1 MESKKKWF
9 FILAFIEGGSV
20 MAIELLGAKMLA
32 IYYGNSLYVW
42 TSVLSITLAGL
53 AAGYFAGG
61 PAHDSASYWS
71 RTDWFSRPAGY

>member
-1 MESKKKWF
+1 MELKKNWF

-42 TSVLSITLAGL
+42 TSVLGITLAGL
-53 AAGYFAGG
+53 ASGYFAGG
-61 PAHDSASYWS
+61 FVSGRYVGTPKLGVL
-71 RTDWFSRPAGY
+71 TI